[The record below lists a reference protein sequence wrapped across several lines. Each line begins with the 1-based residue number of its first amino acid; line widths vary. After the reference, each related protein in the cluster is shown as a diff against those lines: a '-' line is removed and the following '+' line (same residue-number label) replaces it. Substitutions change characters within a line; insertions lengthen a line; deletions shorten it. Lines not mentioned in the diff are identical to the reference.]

1 MVVENEVASRLVN
14 PLLKALNGFALQQ
27 QNSFLLDSLGKQL
40 FPEGFSIVDR
50 PRAVG
55 KNVATYCINNY
66 MSGKMEMEPTIED
79 SVRASILP
87 YSRDGKTKPGTGAAE
102 LMEMMG
108 EGILVTGFNGG
119 NCNGATGDFSFG
131 IEGFAFSGGR
141 PAYPVR
147 GMVITGNM
155 MELWNSLA
163 AAGDDPR
170 PGMNKSI
177 PSLAFENVD
186 FSA

>member
-1 MVVENEVASRLVN
+1 MDIIR
-14 PLLKALNGFALQQ
+14 
-27 QNSFLLDSLGKQL
+27 DGK
-40 FPEGFSIVDR
+40 
-50 PRAVG
+50 
-55 KNVATYCINNY
+55 VATYFINTY